1 MFSKATANFIR
12 QIDPEGSLIHVSR
25 LPDSH
30 KLVPMALVVKR
41 NRFWFWQ
48 KPKYQPTAFTLS
60 DLLLGDTLLV
70 PVVSE
75 TDFLTYAGTF
85 GDVIGGQVDAK
96 AGVVSVTLEGR
107 GSTKLQSSFGKLKIE
122 KVDVR
127 KLLQDSNDRLVNMN
141 HVLVQQLEKRAE
153 VLAVLHERIFTT
165 SPCSVIE
172 TRQDQGTCG
181 AMLGLTGK
189 LRSTVAVSV
198 KDSNVKMDSDVSV
211 EIPPGTVIA
220 YSLLELEIKK
230 DGHFEPCLQP
240 STTGGFEADS
250 GTSSPSHDSVGTFCE
265 IDGFE
270 WAEEMVLGG
279 QPLSTL
285 QNELQKLEGDLSRL
299 AELPQPTRTTLF
311 QRLQETLRDRASLSE
326 LEYKLEERRRG
337 EVPVSQDIAV
347 SAILDLLSPGPNNH
361 IENGGPD
368 TSADLIAVH
377 LLVSAM
383 EAFPDEALSL
393 VSECS
398 PSFLEALNTLICRL
412 KEGQLPLP
420 ITSLPAPLQDD
431 QAFRW
436 AQQLLRSTSVTL
448 KTEADRLEAKTE
460 DKPGVLP
467 LVLCVAVHGLS
478 SLCQK

>member
-285 QNELQKLEGDLSRL
+285 QNGVC
-299 AELPQPTRTTLF
+299 LF
-311 QRLQETLRDRASLSE
+311 SFSFTQHSFNQSLTDACLTHSSSQCFSWFLFVCE
-326 LEYKLEERRRG
+326 RPVVRWKNFVSLFPFHTVAVIGEYVFLFLFFKKG
-337 EVPVSQDIAV
+337 
-347 SAILDLLSPGPNNH
+347 
-361 IENGGPD
+361 
-368 TSADLIAVH
+368 
-377 LLVSAM
+377 
-383 EAFPDEALSL
+383 EAL
-393 VSECS
+393 
-398 PSFLEALNTLICRL
+398 
-412 KEGQLPLP
+412 
-420 ITSLPAPLQDD
+420 
-431 QAFRW
+431 
-436 AQQLLRSTSVTL
+436 
-448 KTEADRLEAKTE
+448 
-460 DKPGVLP
+460 
-467 LVLCVAVHGLS
+467 
-478 SLCQK
+478 